1 MRPEQ
6 LSDRIGNVDDRLI
19 QQAEHVPNYG
29 RRRRARRLRHMA
41 AAAAVLALMLASF
54 TTGALVFA
62 KETVVEV
69 PAKQET
75 IELPELGMTLIVP
88 DSWKGRYE
96 VVQGVFE
103 PYDSPMWT
111 VCVKSIYDAG
121 ETDEYGTPYQGMLF
135 VVFQYENRPMSEKEF
150 EESGIA
156 GIGRYLF
163 ATENATY
170 AIMYATDIQYDIST
184 PEKAERYG
192 AEYADLA
199 SEMKDIRIVIEHAFA
214 D

>member
-1 MRPEQ
+1 MRPKQ
-6 LSDRIGNVDDRLI
+6 LSDRIGNVDDRLV

-29 RRRRARRLRHMA
+29 RQRRARGLRHMA
-41 AAAAVLALMLASF
+41 AVAAVLVLMFASF

-62 KETVVEV
+62 RETVVEV
-69 PAKQET
+69 PAEQET
-75 IELPELGMTLIVP
+75 IELPELGLTLIVP

-96 VVQGVFE
+96 VVPGIFE

-111 VCVKSIYDAG
+111 VCVKAIYDAG
-121 ETDEYGTPYQGMLF
+121 DTNEYGSLYQGMLF
-135 VVFQYENRPMSEKEF
+135 VVFQYEDHPMSEKEF

-170 AIMYATDIQYDIST
+170 AIMYATDIQYDTST
-184 PEKAERYG
+184 PEKTERYG
-192 AEYADLA
+192 AEYADMA
-199 SEMKDIRIVIEHAFA
+199 SEMKDIRVVIEHAFA